1 MLRIGAAFRTFSSV
15 QCFRCCCPTM
25 KGSTLFGALVVVLM
39 RGWTALEASA
49 RSWRSLDEEV
59 RTASYSSF
67 SLLTA

>member
-1 MLRIGAAFRTFSSV
+1 
-15 QCFRCCCPTM
+15 M